1 MRSGPIRFEYC
12 LVRHFAPPP
21 VLLKALAAGTLGGAA
36 ALPRLYLWQDRTD
49 AVWFLAGMLG
59 WCLFMLWGF
68 VFAWEPIYGQAKPF
82 TFHKSAKVWGILTL
96 SGVAA
101 AAVLHVGLDPTYRP
115 MFPKEYPN
123 DPEEWIAFT
132 LFNLSHTDLFL
143 CFAPMA
149 FFARLIPNATWV
161 MGLTIGFN
169 LLVLGLKASSGPDLS
184 PALVIIALSVYR
196 LADATAAVLLY
207 RWGGVWPVWYLTV
220 LLNLRHVFQLGA

>member
-1 MRSGPIRFEYC
+1 MPSLSGISPGTRDLRSGPIRFEYC

-161 MGLTIGFN
+161 MGLTIGSTCWCSA
-169 LLVLGLKASSGPDLS
+169 LK
-184 PALVIIALSVYR
+184 PAVARTCLPP
-196 LADATAAVLLY
+196 
-207 RWGGVWPVWYLTV
+207 W
-220 LLNLRHVFQLGA
+220 